1 MSSVRGEERV
11 AALSG
16 AAALSLLLMCSPR
29 HGNRTSHAFYGAD
42 AIKHAAELYRDIEGV
57 SGCPTLKDLVTAKK
71 LDRTK
76 TDDPWGHPYQLV
88 CVGEEFRVVSAGK
101 DGRFDSEDDVA
112 SDFTQSD
119 LARVRALE

>member
-1 MSSVRGEERV
+1 
-11 AALSG
+11 
-16 AAALSLLLMCSPR
+16 
-29 HGNRTSHAFYGAD
+29 
-42 AIKHAAELYRDIEGV
+42 V